1 MLGPVIGISDAVHAS
16 AQGTVMHRQLYQG
29 WPWSRNGFGVGIRQ
43 PAQGHR
49 PTLAPEGDA

>member
-1 MLGPVIGISDAVHAS
+1 MLEPVIGISDAVHAS
-16 AQGTVMHRQLYQG
+16 AQGTVMNRHSIRG

-43 PAQGHR
+43 PARGHR